1 MSLPKIAV
9 VGRQNVGKSTLV
21 NRLFGRR
28 AAIAHGTPGVTR
40 DRIQLD
46 ATWRGRSFGLV
57 DTAGEI
63 GRASCRERVLRLV

>member
-1 MSLPKIAV
+1 MSSPKIAV

-40 DRIQLD
+40 DRIQIPPGTCT
-46 ATWRGRSFGLV
+46 AREGSRRSP
-57 DTAGEI
+57 
-63 GRASCRERVLRLV
+63 ASRRSARSTRPT